1 MLQGKVA
8 VVTGASRGIG
18 RAVAIELGKLGAKV
32 VVNYSGSEAKA
43 LEVVDEIKGLGT
55 DAIAVQANVAESDSV
70 QAMIKEAI
78 STFGSVDI
86 LVNNAGI
93 TRDNLLMRMKEDEW
107 DDVINTNL
115 KGVFLCTKAV
125 TRQMMKQR
133 AGRIINI
140 SSIVG
145 VSGNAG
151 QANYVAA
158 KSGVIGLT
166 KTTAKELASRNI
178 TVNAVAPGFIATD
191 MTDKLNEEVQA
202 EMLKQ
207 IPLASF
213 GQPED
218 VANAVMFLA
227 SDASRYITGQTIHVD
242 GGMVIKKALYE
253 KCNLVIKYKGTFTRR
268 PINFIIQP

>member
-8 VVTGASRGIG
+8 IVTGASRGIG
-18 RAVAIELGKLGAKV
+18 RAVATELGKLGAKV

-218 VANAVMFLA
+218 VANAVAFLA

-242 GGMVIKKALYE
+242 GGMVM
-253 KCNLVIKYKGTFTRR
+253 
-268 PINFIIQP
+268 

>member
-1 MLQGKVA
+1 MIAGKTVLI
-8 VVTGASRGIG
+8 TGASRGIG
-18 RAVAIELGKLGAKV
+18 RAIALEFGKLGAKV
-32 VVNYSGSEAKA
+32 AVNYSGSEAKA
-43 LEVVDEIKGLGT
+43 LEVVDEIKALGSE
-55 DAIAVQANVAESDSV
+55 AIAIQANVSNADSV
-70 QAMIKEAI
+70 QNMVKHVIE
-78 STFGSVDI
+78 TFGSLDV

-107 DDVINTNL
+107 DDVISTNL

-133 AGRIINI
+133 SGRIINI
-140 SSIVG
+140 ASIVG

-158 KSGVIGLT
+158 KAGVIGLT

-178 TVNAVAPGFIATD
+178 TVNAVAPGFITTD
-191 MTDKLNEEVQA
+191 MTDKLPEDVKQ

-213 GQPED
+213 GEPED
-218 VANAVMFLA
+218 IAHVAVFLA
-227 SDASRYITGQTIHVD
+227 SEGSRYMTGQTLHVD
-242 GGMVIKKALYE
+242 GGMVM
-253 KCNLVIKYKGTFTRR
+253 
-268 PINFIIQP
+268 

>member
-1 MLQGKVA
+1 MRKLEGKVA

-18 RAVAIELGKLGAKV
+18 RAIALKLADEGAKI
-32 VVNYSGSEAKA
+32 VVNYSGSQAKA
-43 LEVVDEIKGLGT
+43 EEVVGIIQENGG
-55 DAIAVQANVAESDSV
+55 DAIAVQASV
-70 QAMIKEAI
+70 SKTEEVTALMDAAVK
-78 STFGSVDI
+78 TFGSLDI

-107 DDVINTNL
+107 DDVLDTNL

-145 VSGNAG
+145 VAGNAG

-158 KSGVIGLT
+158 KAGVIGLT

-178 TVNAVAPGFIATD
+178 LVNAIAPGFIETE
-191 MTDKLNEEVQA
+191 MTEQLPEDIKQG
-202 EMLKQ
+202 MLTQ
-207 IPLASF
+207 IPLAKL

-218 VANAVMFLA
+218 IAKAVAFLA
-227 SDASRYITGQTIHVD
+227 SEDANYMTGQTLHID
-242 GGMVIKKALYE
+242 GGMVM
-253 KCNLVIKYKGTFTRR
+253 
-268 PINFIIQP
+268 